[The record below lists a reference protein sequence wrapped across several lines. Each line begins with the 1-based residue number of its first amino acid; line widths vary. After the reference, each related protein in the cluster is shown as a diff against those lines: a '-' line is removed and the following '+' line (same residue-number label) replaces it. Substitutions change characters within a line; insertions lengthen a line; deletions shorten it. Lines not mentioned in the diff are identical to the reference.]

1 MKRYVN
7 LFERYVRENE
17 EIEQSGDSEYM
28 PNDDMPNDDMSNDD
42 MPNDD
47 MSKDE
52 MIKKIAEFLKS
63 NVLADITTKEES
75 ILKQLASSVAPE
87 INENYLNE
95 GLRDRMSNFKE
106 KAMMGVGL
114 STLATGFVGFVSQVT
129 GWSQSE
135 IMTGL
140 HEYFQSFGQGQNTG
154 PITVAMIAAGLAL
167 ALKGYSDRGNRLN
180 TPYTK
185 GKRGDGPFF

>member
-1 MKRYVN
+1 MKRYVK

-17 EIEQSGDSEYM
+17 EIEQFGDSEYM
-28 PNDDMPNDDMSNDD
+28 PNGDMPNDDMPNDD

-63 NVLADITTKEES
+63 NVLADITATEES
-75 ILKQLASSVAPE
+75 ILKQLASSIAPE

-95 GLRDRMSNFKE
+95 GLRDRLSKFKE
-106 KAMMGVGL
+106 KAMIGGGL
-114 STLATGFVGFVSQVT
+114 STLATGFVGFVSQIT
-129 GWSQSE
+129 GWSDSE

-140 HEYFQSFGQGQNTG
+140 HDYFQSFGQGQNTG

-167 ALKGYSDRGNRLN
+167 ALKGYSSRANRLN
-180 TPYTK
+180 TPYTTDK
-185 GKRGDGPFF
+185 PSTGFNG

>member
-17 EIEQSGDSEYM
+17 EIEQFGDSEYM
-28 PNDDMPNDDMSNDD
+28 PNDDMPNDDMPNDD
-42 MPNDD
+42 MPTDD

-95 GLRDRMSNFKE
+95 GLRDRMSKFKE
-106 KAMMGVGL
+106 KAMIGGGL
-114 STLATGFVGFVSQVT
+114 STLAIGFVGFVSQVT
-129 GWSQSE
+129 GWSESE
-135 IMTGL
+135 IM
-140 HEYFQSFGQGQNTG
+140 
-154 PITVAMIAAGLAL
+154 
-167 ALKGYSDRGNRLN
+167 
-180 TPYTK
+180 
-185 GKRGDGPFF
+185 

>member
-1 MKRYVN
+1 MKRYVK

-17 EIEQSGDSEYM
+17 EPEIFGDSEDM
-28 PNDDMPNDDMSNDD
+28 PNDDMPNDDMS
-42 MPNDD
+42 NDD

-95 GLRDRMSNFKE
+95 GLRDRMSKFKE
-106 KAMMGVGL
+106 RAMIGGGL

-135 IMTGL
+135 IMSGL
-140 HEYFQSFGQGQNTG
+140 HEYFQSFGQGENTG

-185 GKRGDGPFF
+185 DKRGNGFNSY

>member
-1 MKRYVN
+1 MKRYVK

-17 EIEQSGDSEYM
+17 EIEQFGDSEYM
-28 PNDDMPNDDMSNDD
+28 PNDDMPTI
-42 MPNDD
+42 D

-63 NVLADITTKEES
+63 NVLADITAKEES
-75 ILKQLASSVAPE
+75 ILKQLANSVAPE

-95 GLRDRMSNFKE
+95 GLRDRMSKFKE
-106 KAMMGVGL
+106 RAMIGGGL

-167 ALKGYSDRGNRLN
+167 ALKGYSDRANRLN
-180 TPYTK
+180 TPYTEDK
-185 GKRGDGPFF
+185 PGTGFNS

>member
-1 MKRYVN
+1 MKRYVK

-17 EIEQSGDSEYM
+17 EPEIFGDSEYM
-28 PNDDMPNDDMSNDD
+28 PNDDMPNDDMS
-42 MPNDD
+42 NDD

-95 GLRDRMSNFKE
+95 GLRDRMSKFKE
-106 KAMMGVGL
+106 RAMIGGGL
-114 STLATGFVGFVSQVT
+114 STLAIGFVGFVSQVT

-135 IMTGL
+135 IMSGL

-185 GKRGDGPFF
+185 DKPGTGFNSY